1 MGVAGV
7 AFIYGAIFF
16 VKSIISL
23 VQFLVWSRKD
33 VVSGRIDEVLR
44 SETIGKT
51 MKHTYSFLL
60 DTPTGRV
67 NSEYVESIRAKDV
80 SKIRKGQMIEVY
92 YDQETKT
99 YKEKEKL
106 KKALWQNPLNFL
118 LAVVILIACFWI
130 VALLNRR

>member
-7 AFIYGAIFF
+7 CVIYGVIYF

-23 VQFLVWSRKD
+23 VEFLVWSRKD

-44 SETIGKT
+44 SESVGKT
-51 MKHTYSFLL
+51 MKYTYSFLL

-67 NSEYVESIRAKDV
+67 NSEYAETIRAKDV

-92 YDQETKT
+92 YDQETKA

-106 KKALWQNPLNFL
+106 KKAMWQNPLNFL

-130 VALLNRR
+130 VALLNRK

>member
-7 AFIYGAIFF
+7 AVIYGVIYF

-23 VQFLVWSRKD
+23 VEFLVWRKKD

-44 SETIGKT
+44 SETVGKT

-67 NSEYVESIRAKDV
+67 NSEYEERVGAKDV
-80 SKIRKGQMIEVY
+80 SRIRKGQMIEVY
-92 YDQETKT
+92 YDQETKG

-106 KKALWQNPLNFL
+106 TRALWQNPLNVL
-118 LAVVILIACFWI
+118 VSIVILIACIWI
-130 VALLNRR
+130 VSLLNR